1 MKANSD
7 NNPGTFTESRGK
19 LYYNYDIK
27 ESIKIED
34 DGSERTVFDYI
45 QAEIKSKEKGDIIR
59 GIIAAVYSQDQ
70 EIALINNNN
79 GGELVHAEEY
89 QAYMDFRAS
98 VKASLTI

>member
-1 MKANSD
+1 MNANSD
-7 NNPGTFTESRGK
+7 TNPGTFTESRGK
-19 LYYNYDIK
+19 LFYNYDIK

-59 GIIAAVYSQDQ
+59 GIIAAVYDTDQ

-79 GGELVHAEEY
+79 TGFADHAEEY
-89 QAYMDFRAS
+89 QAYMTFRAS
-98 VKASLTI
+98 VKASLA